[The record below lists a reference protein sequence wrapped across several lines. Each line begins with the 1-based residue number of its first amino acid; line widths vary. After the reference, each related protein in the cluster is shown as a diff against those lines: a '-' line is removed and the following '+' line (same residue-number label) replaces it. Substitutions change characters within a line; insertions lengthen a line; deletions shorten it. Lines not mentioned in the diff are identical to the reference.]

1 MDVRKEAT
9 SAGAAA
15 EVGGWHRDF
24 HGEHEISVPN
34 AAFPAMPAVL
44 LPDLAV
50 CSTQRLLPS
59 YPGGEMPVPL
69 HAAGGAQLLLHP
81 ETHFCSVLHGAL
93 LLNHMYNGVRPW
105 AP

>member
-9 SAGAAA
+9 SAGVAA

-34 AAFPAMPAVL
+34 AALPAVPAVL
-44 LPDLAV
+44 LPG
-50 CSTQRLLPS
+50 QRLLPS
-59 YPGGEMPVPL
+59 YPGREMPVPL

-81 ETHFCSVLHGAL
+81 ETHFCSILHGAL
-93 LLNHMYNGVRPW
+93 LLNHVYNGVRAW